1 MRGQLIKDWT
11 KFDYEN
17 MEHRKA
23 LFRNL
28 QFMFALPDKFIPKR
42 FDANNPKLSG
52 EDKKIAELFKEK
64 REGHEKARLQ
74 YFANLNDFPAT
85 AKDVIAKFH
94 EIPLY
99 DNGFEEIFDVR
110 DYSGSRKDGYSISTV
125 QSGLTFRRMMT
136 GEKLDVYQMSGEKEY
151 VFFDYYGGALGW
163 HRSLFENQDYW
174 TIEDNAIEF
183 RNEAYRIRATT
194 FYALLEAA
202 ANALV
207 AIPWQVSPDA
217 VAAGTRGYL
226 ASRDAATLNLAAQ
239 TILIACQPKGYGISP
254 GNANF
259 IVLAPLQLRGRLR
272 QALGVTYDNMTG
284 SPPQIDYNFRLVVT
298 TMLATTNRYMVILPK
313 KKFTAGYRMEL
324 KQFTDF
330 DILSYTDTV
339 AGWMAFGGAVGD
351 ADQME
356 VCSIT

>member
-1 MRGQLIKDWT
+1 MKNQLMRDWT

-17 MEHRKA
+17 LDHRRK

-28 QFMFALPDKFIPKR
+28 QFMFSLPDKFTPSC
-42 FDANNPKLSG
+42 FDASNPRLSG

-64 REGHEKARLQ
+64 KEGFEKARLQ

-99 DNGFEEIFDVR
+99 DNGFEQIFDIR
-110 DYSGSRKDGYSISTV
+110 DYTGSRRDGYSISTV
-125 QSGLTFRRMMT
+125 QAGLTFRRMLT
-136 GEKLDVYQMSGEKEY
+136 GEKLEVRQMSGDKEY

-163 HRSLFENQDYW
+163 HRTLFENQDYW

-183 RNEAYRIRATT
+183 RNEAYRIRAAT
-194 FYALLEAA
+194 FYALIEAA

-207 AIPWQVSPDA
+207 AIPWNAGPDTLA
-217 VAAGTRGYL
+217 VGTRGYT
-226 ASRDAATLNLAAQ
+226 ASRDAATFNIAAQ
-239 TILIACQPKGYGISP
+239 TILLACQAKGYGISP

-259 IVLAPLQLRGRLR
+259 IILAPIQLRSRLR
-272 QALGVTYDNMTG
+272 QALGVTYDNYAA
-284 SPPQIDYNFRLVVT
+284 SPAQVDYNFTPVVT
-298 TMLATTNRYMVILPK
+298 TMLVNTTRFIVILPK
-313 KKFTAGYRMEL
+313 KKLTAGYRMEL

-351 ADQME
+351 ADQIE
-356 VCSIT
+356 VCAIA